1 MNRKILNGEIK
12 NNRDTYLY
20 TMDEG
25 HICKHASDEIKK
37 MKMGGLI
44 TYDAKAPKVNYV
56 SAIQK
61 GEIVTFHILD
71 WQ

>member
-1 MNRKILNGEIK
+1 
-12 NNRDTYLY
+12 
-20 TMDEG
+20 MDEG

-37 MKMGGLI
+37 MKMDGLI

-61 GEIVTFHILD
+61 EEVVTFHILD
-71 WQ
+71 RK